1 MSTGSGDITIKTG
14 SSNQVVVHGTIHDND
29 WFFSNENAVHQVES
43 NPPIQQSGN
52 SIRIGYNLPDDVKRH
67 VAIDYE
73 ITVPASTAVEAHS
86 GSGNVEVT
94 GVSSGVQAQTGSGD
108 IRLRDLG
115 GRQQAHTGSG
125 NIRAE
130 NVSAP
135 FNAETGSGDIEA
147 SLTGAGDVD
156 VHTGSG
162 RIQVKG
168 VKGGVHARTGSGDI
182 EADGS
187 VAGPWQLHSGSGNIR
202 LAVGSN
208 GGFNARSA
216 YQFRIDS
223 FGAADY
229 GARLHGQPR
238 TQRHGRRRRPDGRGV
253 HQLRGCGDKVVQWPV
268 VRWSVGSRLGAALA
282 SLLAEAREVRQGLP
296 LPSVALDSHHGR
308 DYFANTW
315 LRAVSSPSPLISA

>member
-1 MSTGSGDITIKTG
+1 MKQSRTAVLLSFFLLPLLLHARTEGHFDRTLQVSGAVSLDVSTGSGDITVKTG
-14 SSNQVVVHGTIHDND
+14 GGNQVVVHGTIHENN

-52 SIRIGYNLPDDVKRH
+52 SIRVGYNLPDDVKRH

-115 GRQQAHTGSG
+115 GRQHVQTGSG
-125 NIRAE
+125 NIQAE

-135 FNAETGSGDIEA
+135 FDAQTGSGDIEA
-147 SLTGAGDVD
+147 SLTGSGDVD

-162 RIQVKG
+162 TIRVKG
-168 VKGGVHARTGSGDI
+168 AKGGVRAQTGSGDI
-182 EADGS
+182 EANGS
-187 VAGPWQLHSGSGNIR
+187 VAGSWQLHSGSGNIR

-208 GGFNARSA
+208 SGFDLDLHTSSGSIHSELPITVQGSMGNHELKGTVHGGGPTVEVST
-216 YQFRIDS
+216 S
-223 FGAADY
+223 S
-229 GARLHGQPR
+229 
-238 TQRHGRRRRPDGRGV
+238 
-253 HQLRGCGDKVVQWPV
+253 GDVEIK
-268 VRWSVGSRLGAALA
+268 
-282 SLLAEAREVRQGLP
+282 
-296 LPSVALDSHHGR
+296 
-308 DYFANTW
+308 
-315 LRAVSSPSPLISA
+315 